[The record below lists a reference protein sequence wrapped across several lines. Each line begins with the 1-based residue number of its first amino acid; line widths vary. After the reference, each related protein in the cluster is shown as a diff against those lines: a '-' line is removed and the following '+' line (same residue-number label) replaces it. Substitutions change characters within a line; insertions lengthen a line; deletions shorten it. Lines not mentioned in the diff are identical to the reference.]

1 MVKNRAQEI
10 RQLAISELEK
20 LAISLDREFEITS
33 KMPIEEIEHEL
44 REMGVD
50 PRRLQSLSLDQMVSG
65 KRLSKNAAYV
75 YVCDELLQDEPITPE
90 VKELILQLRYL
101 GRQHRYEEA
110 LRVTEQAISIAPN
123 YWRAKN
129 SYASLCLLMGDLD
142 KGEEIF
148 LQMREE
154 FSDNGKAVAA
164 ALHGCACTKEFK
176 GKLNPEEID
185 VLEVSRL
192 YEQALELDDS
202 RANTR
207 ACLVINTVLS
217 GEVHKSRRLIEESRQ
232 YEGFFEALSF
242 ELAERRVREYAANMY
257 KVVQVFPIW
266 LRNLLD
272 GSGPELSGFESTG
285 IAY

>member
-1 MVKNRAQEI
+1 MVKNGAQEI

-33 KMPIEEIEHEL
+33 TMPIEEIEHEL

-50 PRRLQSLSLDQMVSG
+50 PRRLQSLSLDQMLSG

-75 YVCDELLQDEPITPE
+75 YVSDELLQDEPIK

-101 GRQHRYEEA
+101 GRQRRYEEA
-110 LRVTEQAISIAPN
+110 MRVTEQAISIAPN

-154 FSDNGKAVAA
+154 FSDNSKAVAA

-176 GKLNPEEID
+176 GKLNPEEIN

-207 ACLVINTVLS
+207 ACLLINTVLS
-217 GEVHKSRRLIEESRQ
+217 GEVNKSRKLIEESRQ

-242 ELAERRVREYAANMY
+242 ELAERTAREYAANIY

-272 GSGPELSGFESTG
+272 GSGPELSGFESTS

>member
-10 RQLAISELEK
+10 RQLAISELEQ

-33 KMPIEEIEHEL
+33 TMPIEEIEHEL

-50 PRRLQSLSLDQMVSG
+50 PRRLQSLSLDQMLSG

-75 YVCDELLQDEPITPE
+75 YVSDELLQDEPIK

-110 LRVTEQAISIAPN
+110 MRVTEQAISIAPN

-142 KGEEIF
+142 KGEEIY
-148 LQMREE
+148 LRLLEE
-154 FSDNGKAVAA
+154 FSDNPKAVAA
-164 ALHGCACTKEFK
+164 GLHGCACAKEFK
-176 GKLNPEEID
+176 GKLNPEEIN

-207 ACLVINTVLS
+207 ACLLINTVLS
-217 GEVHKSRRLIEESRQ
+217 GEVNKSRKLIEESRQ

-242 ELAERRVREYAANMY
+242 ELAERTAREYAANIY

-272 GSGPELSGFESTG
+272 GSGPELSRFESTS

>member
-33 KMPIEEIEHEL
+33 TMPIEEIEHEL

-50 PRRLQSLSLDQMVSG
+50 PRRLQSLSLDQMLSG

-75 YVCDELLQDEPITPE
+75 YVSDELLQDEPIK

-101 GRQHRYEEA
+101 GRQRRYEEA
-110 LRVTEQAISIAPN
+110 MRVTEQAISIAPN

-154 FSDNGKAVAA
+154 FSDNRKAVAA

-176 GKLNPEEID
+176 GKLNPEEIN

-207 ACLVINTVLS
+207 ACLLINTVLS
-217 GEVHKSRRLIEESRQ
+217 GEVNKSRKLIEESRQ

-242 ELAERRVREYAANMY
+242 ELAERTAREYAANIY

-272 GSGPELSGFESTG
+272 GSGPELSGFESTS